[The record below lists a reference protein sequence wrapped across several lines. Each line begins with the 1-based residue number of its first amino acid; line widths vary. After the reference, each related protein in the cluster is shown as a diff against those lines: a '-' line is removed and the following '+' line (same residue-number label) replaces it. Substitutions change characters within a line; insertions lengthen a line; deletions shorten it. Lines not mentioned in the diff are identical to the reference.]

1 MRLTV
6 FGSGHPYRGGV
17 ARTTTD
23 LVHALDGRG
32 HDVLFLTPRRQ
43 YPPWL
48 FPGASDRDPDA
59 CRRLDCAEVLLDPLQ
74 PLSWPRSKRRALDH
88 EADAWILPYW
98 TWAWSGLWR
107 WLLRGRRPPVVAL
120 AHNPADHGAG
130 LLRRSAARSVLRR
143 CDAIFTH
150 ARILEEELAAAYP
163 AVPTASHPLPAPEL
177 GDLPPREE
185 ARGQLDIRGDRKVAL
200 FLGLIRSY
208 KGVDLL
214 LEAISRQA
222 ADSNWM
228 LVVAGEPWE
237 DLGPALGR
245 QVRALGIENLVR
257 LRLGWVPE
265 AEVPLL
271 LAAADL
277 VVLPYRSGSQSA
289 VAPLALA
296 AGLPVLS
303 TRVGGLAEVVDDGVN
318 GVLVEP
324 GSAPALARAF
334 EDLTPEKLD
343 GLAAGARA
351 SRLRLTWDG
360 YAAALEDLLERLAA
374 ANSEFGIRDSESHS
388 PSPS

>member
-6 FGSGHPYRGGV
+6 FGSGHPYRGGI

-23 LVHALDGRG
+23 LVVALEARG

-43 YPPWL
+43 YPTWL

-59 CRRLDCAEVLLDPLQ
+59 CRRLDCAEVVLDPLQ
-74 PLSWPRSKRRALDH
+74 PLSWPGSKRRALDH
-88 EADAWILPYW
+88 EAEAWILPYW

-107 WLLRGRRPPVVAL
+107 WLLRGRRPPVVAI

-130 LLRRSAARSVLRR
+130 VLQRSAARSVLRR
-143 CDAIFTH
+143 CDAVFTH
-150 ARILEEELAAAYP
+150 ARILEEQLAAAYP
-163 AVPTASHPLPAPEL
+163 GLPTASHPLPPPEL
-177 GDLPPREE
+177 GELPPREE
-185 ARGQLDIRGDRKVAL
+185 AREQLEIQADRKVAL

-214 LEAISRQA
+214 LEAISRQSG
-222 ADSNWM
+222 DSNWS

-237 DLGPALGR
+237 DLGPALE
-245 QVRALGIENLVR
+245 QQARALGIEDRLQ

-303 TRVGGLAEVVDDGVN
+303 TKVGGLPEVVRDGIN

-324 GSAPALARAF
+324 GSVGELAGALEEMTAEKLAELAEGALA
-334 EDLTPEKLD
+334 
-343 GLAAGARA
+343 
-351 SRLRLTWDG
+351 SRSRLTWDG
-360 YAAALEDLLERLAA
+360 YAAALEGLLSQVIS
-374 ANSEFGIRDSESHS
+374 NQ
-388 PSPS
+388 